1 MTEEQYDQLLNWT
14 SEIRS
19 KISIQ
24 PKIGIIAGTG
34 LGDFVSNHLEKDTE
48 IGYHELAGFPVSTVE
63 GHNGKFL
70 FGTWQGKAV
79 VAMLGRFHHYEGYT
93 MQEVALPVRVMKLL
107 GVETLIITNAAGG
120 LNERFELG
128 DLMLI
133 EDHINL
139 LPQNP
144 LTGRNEAKLGPRFP
158 DMSQPYNLSLLE
170 KAKKVSHQLSLNVKQ
185 GVYVAV
191 PGPNLETRA
200 EYRFLKIIGADAVG
214 MSTVPEVIVAR
225 HMGMQVLAIS
235 VITDLC
241 QPESL
246 EVLTLEQVLKTAR
259 EAAPRLG
266 MLLKLLLTQIMR

>member
-1 MTEEQYDQLLNWT
+1 MTEQQYDQLLKWAAEVQ
-14 SEIRS
+14 SR
-19 KISIQ
+19 ISIQ
-24 PKIGIIAGTG
+24 PAIGIIAGTG
-34 LGDFVSNHLEKDTE
+34 LGDFVTNNLEKDAE

-63 GHNGKFL
+63 GHSGKFV
-70 FGTWQGKAV
+70 FGTLMGKPV
-79 VAMLGRFHHYEGYT
+79 VAMLGRFHHYEGYS
-93 MQEVALPVRVMKLL
+93 MQEVTLPVRLMKIL
-107 GVETLIITNAAGG
+107 GVETLIVTNAAGG
-120 LNERFELG
+120 LNEDFELG

-158 DMSQPYNLSLLE
+158 DMSQPYNLLWLE
-170 KAKKVSHQLSLNVKQ
+170 KARQMGIELSLPVKQ

-200 EYRFLKIIGADAVG
+200 EYRFLKTIGADAVG

-241 QPESL
+241 RPQSL

-259 EAAPRLG
+259 EAAPKLG
-266 MLLKLLLTQIMR
+266 LLLQSLINDI